1 MRTVIHFLRDES
13 ATTSVKY
20 GLIAVCI
27 SAAIATVLQGVG
39 DKLKETM
46 FSSSADFD

>member
-1 MRTVIHFLRDES
+1 MRTLVSFVRDES
-13 ATTSVKY
+13 GTTSVKY

-39 DKLKETM
+39 DKLKETL
-46 FSSSADFD
+46 FAAPTEFN

>member
-1 MRTVIHFLRDES
+1 MRTLVRFIRDES
-13 ATTSVKY
+13 GATSVKY

-39 DKLKETM
+39 DKLKETL
-46 FSSSADFD
+46 FSAPGEFK